1 MSNQI
6 NSDVFFI
13 LIALIIAALLGFLI
27 GWLMRTV
34 KLNALKKSL
43 DACYKSNEDLK
54 LKFEEEMEQKDFD
67 SQIEVLKKAPIPT
80 PKSETKIDEGIK
92 VASTY
97 NAKPTPAPSLTKP
110 QFNKAEAK
118 DILGKTIKEN
128 DLKIVEGIGPKIAE
142 ILNNDGITT
151 WEQLGNA
158 PISRL
163 KNILSDAGERFAFHK
178 PDTWPK
184 QSKLA
189 AEYNWNE
196 LKKLQDY
203 LDGGKEPSK

>member
-67 SQIEVLKKAPIPT
+67 SQIEVLKKST
-80 PKSETKIDEGIK
+80 YTNTKIR
-92 VASTY
+92 
-97 NAKPTPAPSLTKP
+97 
-110 QFNKAEAK
+110 NK
-118 DILGKTIKEN
+118 N
-128 DLKIVEGIGPKIAE
+128 
-142 ILNNDGITT
+142 
-151 WEQLGNA
+151 
-158 PISRL
+158 
-163 KNILSDAGERFAFHK
+163 
-178 PDTWPK
+178 
-184 QSKLA
+184 
-189 AEYNWNE
+189 
-196 LKKLQDY
+196 
-203 LDGGKEPSK
+203 